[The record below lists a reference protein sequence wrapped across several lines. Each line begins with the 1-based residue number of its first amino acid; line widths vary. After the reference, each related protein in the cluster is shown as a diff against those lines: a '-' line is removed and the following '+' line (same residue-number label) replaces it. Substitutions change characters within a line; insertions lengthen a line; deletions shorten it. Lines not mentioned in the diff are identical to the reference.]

1 MRHHPA
7 LQSLVVGGGTAA
19 VAAVAA
25 VAVARWVGPV
35 PAAVV
40 GASIVAASFAWR
52 GADGLVAFG
61 LAILLVDTVEYW
73 TAVDLRY
80 FDEAAIPLFM
90 AGALLVHRQHLTVP
104 RIGWREGALA
114 TLAAAGV
121 ASSITNHVPAS
132 VWIPA
137 LALLAKG
144 FVFFYLVESMSINAD
159 AIRRISGALLIVGLA
174 IIAIG
179 ILQFIAPEVAGRV
192 FALPVVDQQRGA
204 LQVVS
209 SLFTHP
215 ALYGWISAFLALF
228 LFAWGTSRKGRW
240 ALPLSVGLGVASVLS
255 GRRTPILG
263 LAVGVVT
270 AVARQVTVKKARVRT
285 VAMAVGLLVVM
296 AAVAIPLLGA
306 FYRWTL
312 VEYLEPPERI
322 AELLSE
328 SPDPE
333 AISGMAPRNALYVG
347 SVAVARDYAPLGAG
361 LGRFGSHMSREVFS
375 PIYQDYGM
383 DKVYGLGPDNT
394 VAVTDTFWPMVL
406 GETGVIGLLAAMSFF
421 AIVGMRL
428 WRAAARPLPPVI
440 AAFVLGSLLVYV
452 ESLVRSLTS
461 PLFVAPPVAYFAF
474 GSAAL
479 AIAAVRTY
487 EAPLAE
493 RP

>member
-1 MRHHPA
+1 MIA
-7 LQSLVVGGGTAA
+7 G
-19 VAAVAA
+19 VAA
-25 VAVARWVGPV
+25 VAVAQWGGPV

-52 GADGLVAFG
+52 VADGLVAFA
-61 LAILLVDTVEYW
+61 LAILLVDTVQYW
-73 TAVDLRY
+73 TAADLRY
-80 FDEAAIPLFM
+80 FDEAAIPLLM
-90 AGALLVHRQHLTVP
+90 AGAVLVHRQHLTVP
-104 RIGWREGALA
+104 RIGRREAALA
-114 TLAAAGV
+114 ILAAAGV
-121 ASSITNHVPAS
+121 ASSIASRVPAS

-144 FVFFYLVESMSINAD
+144 FIFFYLVESMSITTD
-159 AIRRISGALLIVGLA
+159 AIRRISGALLIVGLF
-174 IIAIG
+174 IIGIG
-179 ILQFIAPEVAGRV
+179 ILQFIAPDLAGRV
-192 FALPVVDQQRGA
+192 FALPVFDQQRGA
-204 LQVVS
+204 LRVVS

-228 LFAWGTSRKGRW
+228 LFAWGTSRQGRW
-240 ALPLSVGLGVASVLS
+240 SLPLSVALGVASVLS

-270 AVARQVTVKKARVRT
+270 AVARQVTVKKARLRT

-312 VEYLEPPERI
+312 VEYLEPQERI
-322 AELLSE
+322 AELLSD

-333 AISGMAPRNALYVG
+333 IISQMAPRNALYVG

-375 PIYQDYGM
+375 PIYQEYGL

-406 GETGVIGLLAAMSFF
+406 GETGVIGLLAAVTFF
-421 AIVGMRL
+421 VIVGIRL
-428 WRAAARPLPPVI
+428 WRAAGASLPPVI

-452 ESLVRSLTS
+452 ESLMRSLTS
-461 PLFVAPPVAYFAF
+461 PLFVAPPIAYFAF
-474 GSAAL
+474 GAAAL
-479 AIAAVRTY
+479 ALAAIRTH
-487 EAPLAE
+487 EVTLAA